1 MNALTWLA
9 AIWLLVLVAGMVS
22 WEKSKKGRF
31 RRTDLV
37 VVTLSLLL
45 GGAWFVLLMPKA
57 SAATAVAETPVAR
70 KLTATC
76 AVVIPGDTAD
86 SVKTRLGPPDE
97 TRSEAETRGPGTE
110 VWIYRDSRCAIHML
124 SNRVESLE

>member
-1 MNALTWLA
+1 MNALIWLA
-9 AIWLLVLVAGMVS
+9 AAWVLVLVTGMVS

-31 RRTDLV
+31 RKTDLI

-45 GGAWFVLLMPKA
+45 GGAWFVLLTPKA
-57 SAATAVAETPVAR
+57 SAATPAASTQTAR
-70 KLTATC
+70 KSTATC
-76 AVVIPGDTAD
+76 AVVTPGDTAD
-86 SVKTRLGPPDE
+86 SVKTRLGAPDE
-97 TRSEAETRGPGTE
+97 TRSEAETRGPETE